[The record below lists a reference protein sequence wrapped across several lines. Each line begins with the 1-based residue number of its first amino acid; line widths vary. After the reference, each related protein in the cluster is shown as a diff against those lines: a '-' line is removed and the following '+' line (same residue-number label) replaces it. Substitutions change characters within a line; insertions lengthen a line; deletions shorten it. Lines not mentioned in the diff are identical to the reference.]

1 MQVGRSLLVP
11 AALLL
16 LSSPS
21 AAQNLVTNPNFD
33 TDDMTLWNVPV
44 IGDTTIDWDPSDAFG
59 VPPLGSARVVNMAP
73 GADLR
78 GAYTNAFSNS
88 VTAGALYDF
97 GATIRISPDQ
107 SATGQAYVDAYWCAD
122 VECTNGWISST
133 STPAVSA
140 DGTWTLS
147 MLTSQVAPAGAISVR
162 VFLQVDKADEG
173 GQLEIY
179 VDRVFFGPEGTT
191 PVSLVSLGVE

>member
-1 MQVGRSLLVP
+1 MLVP

-78 GAYTNAFSNS
+78 GAYTNAFSN
-88 VTAGALYDF
+88 
-97 GATIRISPDQ
+97 
-107 SATGQAYVDAYWCAD
+107 W
-122 VECTNGWISST
+122 
-133 STPAVSA
+133 
-140 DGTWTLS
+140 
-147 MLTSQVAPAGAISVR
+147 
-162 VFLQVDKADEG
+162 
-173 GQLEIY
+173 QLIC
-179 VDRVFFGPEGTT
+179 
-191 PVSLVSLGVE
+191 L